1 VAPRFQSCIAAA
13 KLDPCAA
20 KTLVMARNRS
30 LVFMRMT
37 SLAGWGVVLDA
48 DQVRLEWMIDEQAVE
63 RLADGT
69 TKTKSR
75 FFEEAVEGLWL
86 GDRR

>member
-1 VAPRFQSCIAAA
+1 
-13 KLDPCAA
+13 
-20 KTLVMARNRS
+20 
-30 LVFMRMT
+30 
-37 SLAGWGVVLDA
+37 VLDA
-48 DQVRLEWMIDEQAVE
+48 DRVRLEWMIDEQAVE

-69 TKTKSR
+69 TKTKSL

>member
-1 VAPRFQSCIAAA
+1 
-13 KLDPCAA
+13 
-20 KTLVMARNRS
+20 
-30 LVFMRMT
+30 
-37 SLAGWGVVLDA
+37 VLDA
-48 DQVRLEWMIDEQAVE
+48 DRVRLESMIDEQAVE